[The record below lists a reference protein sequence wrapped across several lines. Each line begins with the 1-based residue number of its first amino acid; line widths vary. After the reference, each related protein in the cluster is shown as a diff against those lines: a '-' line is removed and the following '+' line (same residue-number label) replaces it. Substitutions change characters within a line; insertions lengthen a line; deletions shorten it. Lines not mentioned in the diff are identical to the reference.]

1 MAAVLVVL
9 VMVDTFLTG
18 MLLVRE
24 GNNRKATMELRE
36 VCAQIDHDNDVLH
49 HEVRAYLF
57 GGGDGDDA

>member
-24 GNNRKATMELRE
+24 GNNRKAVRDLRE

-49 HEVRAYLF
+49 HEVRAYLYGDK
-57 GGGDGDDA
+57 GGEDA